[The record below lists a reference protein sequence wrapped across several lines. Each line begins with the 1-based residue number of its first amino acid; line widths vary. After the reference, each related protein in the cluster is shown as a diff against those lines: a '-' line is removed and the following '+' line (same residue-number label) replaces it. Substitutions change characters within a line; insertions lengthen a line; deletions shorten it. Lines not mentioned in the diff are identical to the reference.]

1 MKNLTM
7 IARECS
13 LGIDKNQLKKIYD
26 DATQSKQDFLLIDL
40 EGDKDERFRKNFDS
54 AYEIEDMT

>member
-13 LGIDKNQLKKIYD
+13 LGIDKSQLKKIYD
-26 DATQSKQDFLLIDL
+26 DATKVKQDFLMIDL
-40 EGDKDERFRKNFDS
+40 EGDKDERFRKNFD
-54 AYEIEDMT
+54 EIYVLEDIL